1 MSRPAVVV
9 EPGRGERV
17 GNVEFL
23 ARTKDTPFFNLAV
36 VTLQPGQGVDR
47 HVHPAEDD
55 SFYVLDGTLTVVL
68 GGRGGA
74 DAGDEQ
80 QVGPGTFVLVPCGTA
95 HEIRND
101 GIADVR
107 LLNVHSPGGFD
118 RRLGL
123 EG

>member
-1 MSRPAVVV
+1 MSRAPVVV
-9 EPGRGERV
+9 EPGQGERV

-23 ARTKDTPFFNLAV
+23 ARTKDTPFFNLAIV
-36 VTLQPGQGVDR
+36 VLRPGQGVDR

-68 GGRGGA
+68 GGGA
-74 DAGDEQ
+74 DGVGGDEQ
-80 QVGPGTFVLVPCGTA
+80 QAGSGTFVLVPCGTA

-101 GIADVR
+101 GTADVR

-123 EG
+123 GG